1 MRSRAVAL
9 TAALAA
15 LYLLWGSNY
24 LTIKVAVQTLPPF
37 TLLTLRWS
45 LAGLLL
51 FAFTVRRG
59 DRAADPLGPR
69 QWLATAVLGML
80 LIGTGNG
87 SLFFAEQ
94 YLSSGLTA
102 LLAGTMPI
110 WAAIIAA
117 ILYRR
122 PIAPLTVA
130 GFALGIAGLAVL
142 LDPRGSPNT
151 NPLAVGVALGGAI
164 TWALGSVVSVRL
176 PVPKRALVS
185 ASMQM
190 LWVSLIF
197 SIVAAITGE
206 WAPTFAT
213 LTHPLPQ
220 RFIVA
225 FIWLI
230 VGPGL
235 VAYAAYLWLLRNASL
250 TLANTYAFVNPA
262 IAVLLGTVVLGEAL
276 TAHVIAGTLIIVVAV
291 TVIVLK
297 PSGPRRVP
305 LPESPNRLH

>member
-1 MRSRAVAL
+1 VRSRAVAL

-51 FAFTVRRG
+51 FAFAVRRG
-59 DRAADPLGPR
+59 ERAADPLGPR
-69 QWLATAVLGML
+69 QWLATLLLGTL

-94 YLSSGLTA
+94 YISSGLTA

-110 WAAIIAA
+110 WAAIWAA
-117 ILYRR
+117 LMYRR
-122 PIAPLTVA
+122 GIAPLTLA
-130 GFALGIAGLAVL
+130 GFALGIGGLVVL
-142 LDPRGSPNT
+142 LDPHGSPNT
-151 NPLAVGVALGGAI
+151 NTLAVGVALGGSM
-164 TWALGSVVSVRL
+164 TWALGSVLSVRL

-190 LWVSLIF
+190 LWVSAIF
-197 SIVAAITGE
+197 AVVATLSGE
-206 WAPTFAT
+206 WPPTLAM
-213 LTHPLPQ
+213 LSRPLPLS
-220 RFIVA
+220 FIVA

-262 IAVLLGTVVLGEAL
+262 IAVILGTLVLGEPL
-276 TAHVIAGTLIIVVAV
+276 TPRIVSGALIIIVAV
-291 TVIVLK
+291 TLIVVK
-297 PSGPRRVP
+297 RNPKGGA
-305 LPESPNRLH
+305 